1 MKQTVLHQ
9 KHLLLK
15 NKMTEFQG
23 WQIPLH
29 YTDVQDEYYA
39 VRTAAGL
46 FDIGFLSKIEI
57 SGPSSAD
64 LLQKISPRNLSKI
77 AEGASSYTLICTES
91 GFILNDGI
99 IFHLPDNR
107 YLLTTNPVNT
117 EKIILWLNK
126 HAPDNVQIS
135 DITQTVAQ
143 FALQGPR
150 SLHILE
156 KLTAPNFKKLKPKG
170 VREMT
175 ISDTPVIVSRT
186 GYTGEHGYEFFMPPD
201 RAEVVWEA
209 ILSAGSEAGILP
221 CGFACR
227 DALRLEMGYLLY
239 GIDIDETRTPFEA
252 GLISCIDFKKEF
264 IGKDALQKLAVEGA
278 KQKLVGFELFDK
290 GIPKSGGSI
299 FSENR
304 EIGMVTSGAQ
314 SPHVR
319 KGFGLGYVA
328 SRYAQPGQEIEIEVK
343 DREIAAK
350 IVQLP
355 FYRKK

>member
-9 KHLLLK
+9 KHQQLK
-15 NKMTEFQG
+15 TKMTDFQG
-23 WQIPLH
+23 WQIPLQ
-29 YTDVQDEYYA
+29 YSDVQDEYYA

-46 FDIGFLSKIEI
+46 FDISFLSKIEI
-57 SGPSSAD
+57 SGPGSAD

-77 AEGASSYTLICTES
+77 PEGASGYTLVCNEA

-99 IFHLPDNR
+99 IFHLQGNR
-107 YLLTTNPVNT
+107 FVLTTNPDNT
-117 EKIILWLNK
+117 EKIILWLNTY
-126 HAPDNVQIS
+126 APDSVQIT

-150 SLHILE
+150 ALHILE

-175 ISDTPVIVSRT
+175 ISDIPVTVSRT
-186 GYTGEHGYEFFMPPD
+186 GYTGEHGYEFFVPPD

-209 ILSAGSEAGILP
+209 LLSAGSDTGILP

-227 DALRLEMGYLLY
+227 DSLRLEMGYLVY
-239 GIDIDETRTPFEA
+239 GIDIDETRTPFDA
-252 GLISCIDFKKEF
+252 GLVSCIDFKKEF
-264 IGKDALQKLAVEGA
+264 IGKNALQKLSVEGA

-304 EIGMVTSGAQ
+304 EIGMVTSGGQ

-328 SRYAQPGQEIEIEVK
+328 NRYAQPGQEIEIEVK